1 MHIFFRD
8 EMVVK
13 HYGLTTPAHQK
24 QLQLID
30 SLHQRPATV
39 MVSEFEPMDWNRWA
53 AVHDI
58 DMVSAIRSGDPVLF
72 EHATVPVSPQLVESL
87 KYDGGSFIAAAS
99 AAIEHGC
106 AFSPTSGFHHA
117 HWAQPGP
124 LCLLN
129 ALPLA
134 ALHTLS
140 HPSIQRVLILDCD
153 YHRGDGTED
162 ILMRLRDERIVHE
175 SLGYHF
181 SRRQQAGDYLET
193 IDRIAMQIEAAEF
206 DFVIYQ
212 AGMDVLL
219 GDPAGG
225 GLLTLAETKV
235 RDRRVFE
242 ASARASIPIVWNLA
256 GGYPRDGDNPYAAAL
271 EGHAKT
277 FDVSVQAFG

>member
-1 MHIFFRD
+1 MHVFFRD

-13 HYGLTTPAHQK
+13 DFGLTAPAHQK
-24 QLQLID
+24 QCLLMD
-30 SLHQRPATV
+30 LLYQRPATV

-53 AVHDI
+53 AVHDS
-58 DMVSAIRSGDPVLF
+58 DMVSAIRSGDPDLF
-72 EHATVPVSPQLVESL
+72 DHATVPVSPQMVASL
-87 KYDGGSFIAAAS
+87 KYDGGSFIAGAS

-134 ALHTLS
+134 ALHALS
-140 HPSIQRVLILDCD
+140 HSPIQRVLILDCD

-162 ILMRLRDERIVHE
+162 ILMRLGDERIVHE
-175 SLGYHF
+175 SLGYRF

-193 IDRIAMQIEAAEF
+193 IERIAMQIEAAEF

-225 GLLTLAETKV
+225 GLLTLAETKQ

-242 ASARASIPIVWNLA
+242 ACARASIPIVWNLA
-256 GGYPRDGDNPYAAAL
+256 GGYPREGDSPFAAVL
-271 EGHAKT
+271 EGHVNSFEVA
-277 FDVSVQAFG
+277 VQAFG